1 MALLRVTDRWR
12 KSSYSAEQTNCV
24 EVAIGD
30 GAEVR
35 DTKDRSS
42 GQLTVSTSAWRS
54 FAMNVKRNH

>member
-1 MALLRVTDRWR
+1 MTLPRVTHRWR

-35 DTKDRSS
+35 DTKDQSS